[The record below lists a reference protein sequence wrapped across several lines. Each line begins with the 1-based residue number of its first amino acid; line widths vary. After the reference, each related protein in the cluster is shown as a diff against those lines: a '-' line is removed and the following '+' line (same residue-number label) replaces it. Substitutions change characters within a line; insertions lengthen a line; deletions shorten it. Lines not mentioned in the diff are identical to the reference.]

1 MVVVR
6 FNNIRDYLTIS
17 NMDITINVVNHII
30 ISIFIDHV
38 LVRIWSWILILPRE
52 KKTFWYS
59 LIIMTFVSKVMAEGF
74 EHHKPSHFVLSEN
87 WIPQKFDGWSSCFH
101 IVPIKTPFKIAI
113 WDHLRSFGGGFTH
126 GIRHPL
132 GVPGRGCAWPS
143 RQRSRG
149 FGFTSWRKQGLALYH
164 SKRCDF
170 QRGMKHMN
178 LRKAGINHP

>member
-113 WDHLRSFGGGFTH
+113 WYHSMGNMMVPNGISRVHPMLQTHPYPWPATEIPSTEPAKKPDLVDLLPQRHQLICHLRDQLESTRVKVWS
-126 GIRHPL
+126 I
-132 GVPGRGCAWPS
+132 
-143 RQRSRG
+143 
-149 FGFTSWRKQGLALYH
+149 
-164 SKRCDF
+164 
-170 QRGMKHMN
+170 
-178 LRKAGINHP
+178 